1 MKETVEIDKEEYL
14 ELLLAEAKLQ
24 ALENGGV
31 DSWEWYDEALQDF
44 FDREDEIEKMV
55 EEL

>member
-1 MKETVEIDKEEYL
+1 MKEKVEIDKEEYL

-24 ALENGGV
+24 ALEDAGV
-31 DSWEWYDEALQDF
+31 DTWDWYDEALQDF
-44 FDREDEIEKMV
+44 FDREEEIEKMV